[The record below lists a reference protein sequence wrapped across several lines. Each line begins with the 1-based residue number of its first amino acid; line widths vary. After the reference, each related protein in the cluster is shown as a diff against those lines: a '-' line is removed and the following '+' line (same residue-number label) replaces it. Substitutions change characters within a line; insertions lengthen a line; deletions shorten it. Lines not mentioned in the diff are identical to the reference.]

1 MVAGEASGDLLAGLL
16 LTALRERFPALTA
29 HGVGGIHMR
38 TAGFRADAS
47 SERLAVRGYAEV
59 ITRLPEL
66 LLLRKRLGD
75 RLIAKPPDTFI
86 GVDAPD
92 FNLGL
97 EMRLR
102 AHRIPVLHFVSP
114 SLWAWRGER
123 IDAIR
128 RAVDHMLVL
137 FPFEEKLYRDAG
149 IEATY
154 VGHPLADVIPVSPDR
169 QGARAGLGQP
179 TDLPLVALLPG
190 SRLAEIRYNGPAFL
204 EAGALLKEQRPEL
217 RFLVP
222 MATAAARHT
231 FDIVLKGSRLAAHDV
246 LVVEHGTHRVLAAAD
261 AALVASGTATLE
273 AALFKCPMVVAY
285 RMAALSYAM
294 MKNKGYLPWVA
305 LPNILAREFLVPE
318 FLQSAAT
325 PKALADALA
334 FQLGDSANRTHLQQ
348 RFTEM
353 HLELRCNTGERSAAA
368 IAEFLQRHQRP

>member
-16 LTALRERFPALTA
+16 LTALRERFPDMTA

-38 TAGFRADAS
+38 AAGFRADWA

-59 ITRLPEL
+59 VTRLPEL

-75 RLIAKPPDTFI
+75 DLIRKPPDAFI

-97 EMRLR
+97 ETRLR
-102 AHRIPVLHFVSP
+102 QRKIPVLHFVSP

-137 FPFEEKLYRDAG
+137 FPFEEKLYQDAG

-154 VGHPLADVIPVSPDR
+154 VGHPLADVIALKPDR
-169 QGARAGLGQP
+169 QQARLALGQP
-179 TDLPLVALLPG
+179 PEIPLVALLPG

-204 EAGALLKEQRPEL
+204 EAAALLKDKRPQL
-217 RFLVP
+217 RFMVP
-222 MATAAARHT
+222 MASPAARGA
-231 FDIVLKGSRLAAHDV
+231 FDVLLKASRLDAKEV
-246 LVVEHGTHRVLAAAD
+246 LVLEHGTHQVLAAAD

-273 AALFKCPMVVAY
+273 TALFKCPMVVAY

-334 FQLGDSANRTHLQQ
+334 FQLDDVTNRAQLNQ

-353 HLELRCNTGERSAAA
+353 HLQLRCNTGEKSAAA
-368 IAEFLQRHQRP
+368 IKQFLERHARP

>member
-16 LTALRERFPALTA
+16 LTAMRQRFPGMTA

-38 TAGFRADAS
+38 AAGFRADWA

-59 ITRLPEL
+59 VTRLPEL

-75 RLIAKPPDTFI
+75 ALIGSPPDAFI

-92 FNLGL
+92 FNLAL
-97 EMRLR
+97 ETRLR
-102 AHRIPVLHFVSP
+102 RNKIPVLHFVSP

-137 FPFEEKLYRDAG
+137 FPFEEKLYQDAG
-149 IEATY
+149 IEASY
-154 VGHPLADVIPVSPDR
+154 VGHPLADVIALEPDR
-169 QGARAGLGQP
+169 QAARTALGQVV
-179 TDLPLVALLPG
+179 DAPLVALLPG
-190 SRLAEIRYNGPAFL
+190 SRLAEIRYNGPVFL
-204 EAGALLKEQRPEL
+204 EAAALLKAERPEL

-222 MATAAARHT
+222 MASPQARLA
-231 FDIVLKGSRLAAHDV
+231 FDAVLKASRLSLNDV
-246 LVVEHGTHRVLAAAD
+246 LVIEHGTHQVLGAAN

-318 FLQSAAT
+318 FLQSEAT
-325 PKALADALA
+325 PKALADALS
-334 FQLGDSANRTHLQQ
+334 FQLDDPANRERLKQ

-353 HLELRCNTGERSAAA
+353 HLQLRCNTGERSANA
-368 IAEFLQRHQRP
+368 IAQFLDRHRRP